1 MKRVLKQNNVKAVFK
16 SMTTLALIFKKPN
29 DRPPEDRVTGVVY
42 KMECK
47 DCTFSYF
54 FLGGGGESKRC
65 WASRSLEHEPAR
77 AACKTSALRHHAET
91 TDHNILPR
99 HGRILEM
106 NVHNYGKRLFLESLH
121 PELDKNT
128 GENTV
133 NEQSALTLGGHS
145 TVLNANNL
153 GRVILRIQS

>member
-1 MKRVLKQNNVKAVFK
+1 
-16 SMTTLALIFKKPN
+16 MTTLAPIFKKPN
-29 DRPPEDRVTGVVY
+29 DRPPEDIVTGVVY

-47 DCTFSYF
+47 DCTFSYV
-54 FLGGGGESKRC
+54 GGEESKRC

-91 TDHNILPR
+91 TDHNILPQ

-106 NVHNYGKRLFLESLH
+106 NVRNYGKRLFLESLH
-121 PELDKNT
+121 SELDKNT

-133 NEQSALTLGGHS
+133 NEQSALTLGGYS
-145 TVLNANNL
+145 TILNANNL